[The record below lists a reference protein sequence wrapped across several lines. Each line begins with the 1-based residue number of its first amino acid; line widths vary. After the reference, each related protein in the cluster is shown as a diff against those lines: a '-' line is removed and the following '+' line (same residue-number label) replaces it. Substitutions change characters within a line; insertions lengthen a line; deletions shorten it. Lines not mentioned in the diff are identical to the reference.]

1 MQARGIIVAAVSAL
15 VAGCSASV
23 TGFVVP
29 GERLEP
35 GGAYYIVF
43 TERDD
48 HGLHELLR
56 KELSYYRPD
65 TSSGFADRMPAETDY
80 LVEYDAQW
88 QWDITWYLL
97 VLSVRIYDP
106 ATRLMIATA
115 SSTRTSG
122 ARTAPD
128 KMVAEALA
136 ELFSDELSS
145 T

>member
-1 MQARGIIVAAVSAL
+1 MPIRGAIIAITSAL
-15 VAGCSASV
+15 VVGCSAAV
-23 TGFVVP
+23 TGYVVP
-29 GERLEP
+29 GEQLEP
-35 GGAYYIVF
+35 DGSYFIVF
-43 TERDD
+43 TADDD

-56 KELSYYRPD
+56 NELAAYRPN
-65 TSSGFADRMPAETDY
+65 TTSGFADRMPDGTDY

-97 VLSVRIYDP
+97 VLTVRVYDP

-128 KMVAEALA
+128 KMVTEALA
-136 ELFSDELSS
+136 ELFSSELPS